1 MLGHSNFTASDI
13 VAPGGAVLPFPQFG
27 NIPVFNRDV
36 IVALLRSIDAYSL
49 RALFS
54 GLSQDLSRQ
63 FCDLQNALDVDNL
76 PLAAKVSHVMKGV
89 ALNYGAMR
97 VAIIAAEIEKGC
109 QACASLDSTVDE
121 LKLAIYETSLAINDF
136 FAQKAA

>member
-1 MLGHSNFTASDI
+1 MLGHANFTGSDLRTPDRGI
-13 VAPGGAVLPFPQFG
+13 LPFPQFG

-36 IVALLRSIDAYSL
+36 VVSLLRSIDAYSL
-49 RALFS
+49 RSLFS

-63 FCDLQNALDVDNL
+63 FCSLQDALDVDNIR
-76 PLAAKVSHVMKGV
+76 LAAEISHAMKGV

-97 VAIIAAEIEKGC
+97 VAIIAADIEKFC
-109 QACASLDSTVDE
+109 QSRAPLDSAVE
-121 LKLAIYETSLAINDF
+121 QLKLAIYETSLAINDL